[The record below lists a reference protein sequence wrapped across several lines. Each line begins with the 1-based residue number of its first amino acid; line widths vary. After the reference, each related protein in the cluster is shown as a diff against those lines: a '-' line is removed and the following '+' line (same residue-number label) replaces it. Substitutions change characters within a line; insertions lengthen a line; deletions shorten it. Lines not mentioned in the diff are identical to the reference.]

1 MLKQEWCTP
10 PSFSHSLVA
19 CPSEDGMSGSLFLV
33 SLSLPDRLSTQNF
46 QEFPPEIANS
56 PGIDHTQPRK
66 RSRKKKVWYGRII
79 SAAESFL
86 GVGSGTRIFR
96 NWLQYKTEF
105 NKNSYWKKFDV
116 IKYLRKSTFMFFSSI
131 LSTYNRYKFF
141 FKNKTNFKPKNNSN
155 CLGIFYYFYVSQSY
169 MVKIRLIPNKLQYV
183 QYCM

>member
-1 MLKQEWCTP
+1 MLNVKQEWCTP
-10 PSFSHSLVA
+10 PSFSLSLVA

-56 PGIDHTQPRK
+56 PGIDHTQRRK

-105 NKNSYWKKFDV
+105 NKNSYWKNLMSLNICVNPLLCFSVRFCRLTID
-116 IKYLRKSTFMFFSSI
+116 INFFLRTRQILNQKIILIVSEFFITFMSVRAI
-131 LSTYNRYKFF
+131 W
-141 FKNKTNFKPKNNSN
+141 
-155 CLGIFYYFYVSQSY
+155 
-169 MVKIRLIPNKLQYV
+169 
-183 QYCM
+183 

>member
-1 MLKQEWCTP
+1 MLNVKQEWCTP
-10 PSFSHSLVA
+10 SFSLSLVA

-105 NKNSYWKKFDV
+105 NKNSYWKNLMSLNICVNPLLCFSVRFCRLTID
-116 IKYLRKSTFMFFSSI
+116 INFFLRTRQILNQKRILNVSEFFITFMSVRAI
-131 LSTYNRYKFF
+131 W
-141 FKNKTNFKPKNNSN
+141 
-155 CLGIFYYFYVSQSY
+155 
-169 MVKIRLIPNKLQYV
+169 
-183 QYCM
+183 